1 MRLEK
6 KDWISPRTGF
16 QEFVPQEFIAA
27 CDQSG
32 ATQTYYFM
40 CDGGYQSG
48 KYDVVMDSNG
58 NQTLEGVWRWNSAWQ
73 TYQWGYSDNGD
84 RDNLLTAGKYFH
96 PCNEKHT
103 VTVPYG
109 TSVED
114 IFPHGWMQ
122 TKDSH
127 SNTNWTAV
135 RIWRGDNNDNIHCT
149 TNLRSEDFI
158 PHNPS

>member
-1 MRLEK
+1 MKKIYEK
-6 KDWISPRTGF
+6 PVMLA
-16 QEFVPQEFIAA
+16 EVFVPNMYVAA

-40 CDGGYQSG
+40 CDGGFQSG
-48 KYDVVMDSNG
+48 QYDVVMDSNG
-58 NQTLEGVWRWNSAWQ
+58 NQTLEGVWRWNFARQ
-73 TYQWGYSDNGD
+73 TYQWGYSDNGE

-96 PCNEKHT
+96 PCNKKHT

-127 SNTNWTAV
+127 SNTDWTAV
-135 RIWRGDNNDNIHCT
+135 RIWRGENNDNIHCT